1 MRSAVARHEGWPDE
15 GVVVTPGS
23 NMLVLALAS
32 GARSVLDT
40 APSFTYY
47 KGGAAAEERRIAR
60 SRSATASRCPSTPSS
75 PRWRARRACCSC
87 RTRTHPPASCS
98 RRATWSGSP
107 RGARER
113 GWLLVVDE
121 AYHAFA
127 GSDARPLAR
136 ANPNVAILRTFSKSW
151 CLGGIRS
158 GYLLA
163 SPRVATIVRAL
174 VPPFCVPAHTAAILL
189 TALESPGAFA
199 PIHERIRA
207 ERARLLAGL
216 ASHATWKP
224 YPSAANYLLV
234 RTPDAKAAF
243 DALVARGI
251 IVRRQDHYPGLEG
264 CLRITVGT
272 REENDALLAA
282 VAGLTWTLALAAIWL
297 AAAALALAIAA
308 RLERR
313 EQWALLAACAVVG
326 GPPGWPRRTASSTTT
341 SPTSGRCAR
350 RSGTRGSSWTR
361 GTAPAMMLL
370 YAPAARFGLVAARL
384 TSIIPAAIALSA
396 TVLASRALGQARPWL
411 AAALLASQY
420 DFFGQASSTMT
431 ELLFA
436 AASR

>member
-1 MRSAVARHEGWPDE
+1 MRRSAGFGAAVSGFPDARAGPPDSPDRRGRCATLPPVDAFKPHLANVADYPYSKVDARVKLDQNESPEDFPPELKARALARLAALSWNRYPELHAEEVRSAVARHEGWPDE

-47 KGGAAAEERRIAR
+47 KGGAAAAGTPYRAIPLGDRFALPVDALLASMEGPPGVLFLPNPHAPTGKLFETGDVERLAAR
-60 SRSATASRCPSTPSS
+60 
-75 PRWRARRACCSC
+75 
-87 RTRTHPPASCS
+87 
-98 RRATWSGSP
+98 
-107 RGARER
+107 ARER

-163 SPRVATIVRAL
+163 SPRVATVVRAL

-189 TALESPGAFA
+189 TELESPGAFA

-216 ASHATWKP
+216 ASHPTWKP

-243 DALVARGI
+243 DALVAKGI

-282 VAGLTWTLALAAIWL
+282 VAGLT
-297 AAAALALAIAA
+297 
-308 RLERR
+308 
-313 EQWALLAACAVVG
+313 
-326 GPPGWPRRTASSTTT
+326 
-341 SPTSGRCAR
+341 
-350 RSGTRGSSWTR
+350 
-361 GTAPAMMLL
+361 
-370 YAPAARFGLVAARL
+370 
-384 TSIIPAAIALSA
+384 
-396 TVLASRALGQARPWL
+396 
-411 AAALLASQY
+411 
-420 DFFGQASSTMT
+420 
-431 ELLFA
+431 
-436 AASR
+436 